1 MKQISHNHIFIFFL
15 ILINISTIIAVY
27 PNNYTY
33 PLLYTVR
40 IGSQSTEIKLLL
52 NSFISNNL
60 LFTNSNRKYF
70 KEISEGRKSDAFLDK
85 LEFNGQIIPDFPF
98 TLILDNTGFNL
109 QEIQGEFGLGIDKD
123 NKNDL
128 VENLFFNQIITER
141 KLILETSKDLKSVQI
156 NLNTELTANE
166 FKFCNLTRKSDLD
179 SIYSQAWVCDLTHI
193 IEIEDNRVKSNTES
207 IFENA
212 NPIEA
217 RAVFDTRQKYIIL
230 PTKYLE
236 ILSHFFGLKNCKIIK
251 EKFEGE
257 KYFQY
262 NNKKSIIND
271 KKSLYFIIDGYGFI
285 FNMNELFED
294 DGKNINSIIRFSDSV
309 NKHNLFIFGI
319 SLFKKYNVMF
329 DYDNKVIGFKGDSIY
344 DFSNIYKEWLEKK
357 SIIKIT
363 SKEAKDE
370 GNFKQKLVLVGG
382 ICFGIIIILAVWF
395 CNNRANKQNRL
406 HSELIE
412 EQKTISENNN
422 INLNMAEIAKNL

>member
-1 MKQISHNHIFIFFL
+1 MKQISYNHIFIFFL
-15 ILINISTIIAVY
+15 FNIINFSSIFAAY
-27 PNNYTY
+27 PNNYTF

-98 TLILDNTGFNL
+98 TLILDNTGLNS

-128 VENLFFNQIITER
+128 VENLFFNQIITQR
-141 KLILETSKDLKSVQI
+141 KLILETSPDLKSAEI
-156 NLNTELTANE
+156 NLNTELVMNE

-179 SIYSQAWVCDLTHI
+179 SIYSQSWVCDLTHI

-217 RAVFDTRQKYIIL
+217 RAIFDTRQKYLIL

-236 ILSHFFGLKNCKIIK
+236 ILNHFFDLKNCKIIK
-251 EKFEGE
+251 EKYDEE
-257 KYFQY
+257 KYFQCDK
-262 NNKKSIIND
+262 NIIIDNE
-271 KKSLYFIIDGYGFI
+271 KSLYFIIDGYGFI
-285 FNMNELFED
+285 FTLNELFENND
-294 DGKNINSIIRFSDSV
+294 KYKTSIIRFSDSV
-309 NKHNLFIFGI
+309 NKNNLFIFGI
-319 SLFKKYNVMF
+319 PLFKKYNVMF
-329 DYDNKVIGFKGDSIY
+329 DYDNKVIGFKGDNIY
-344 DFSNIYKEWLEKK
+344 DFSNVYKEWLEQK
-357 SIIKIT
+357 SIVKIT
-363 SKEAKDE
+363 TKKAEEEGGYKE
-370 GNFKQKLVLVGG
+370 KLVLVGG

-395 CNNRANKQNRL
+395 CNKRADTQNKM

-412 EQKTISENNN
+412 EQNTISENNH
-422 INLNMAEIAKNL
+422 INMAEIAKNL

>member
-141 KLILETSKDLKSVQI
+141 KLILETSKDLKSVEI

-257 KYFQY
+257 KYFQC
-262 NNKKSIIND
+262 NNKKSLIND

-344 DFSNIYKEWLEKK
+344 DFSNIYKEWIEKK

>member
-1 MKQISHNHIFIFFL
+1 MKQISYNHIFIFFL
-15 ILINISTIIAVY
+15 FNIINFSSILATY
-27 PNNYTY
+27 PNNYTF

-98 TLILDNTGFNL
+98 TLILDNTGLNS

-128 VENLFFNQIITER
+128 VENLFFNQIISQR
-141 KLILETSKDLKSVQI
+141 KLILETSPDLKSAEI
-156 NLNTELTANE
+156 NLNTELTMNE

-217 RAVFDTRQKYIIL
+217 RAVFDTRQKYLIL

-236 ILSHFFGLKNCKIIK
+236 ILNHFFDLKNCKIIK
-251 EKFEGE
+251 QKYDQEQ
-257 KYFQY
+257 YFQCDK
-262 NNKKSIIND
+262 NIIIDNE
-271 KKSLYFIIDGYGFI
+271 KSLYFIIDGYGFI
-285 FNMNELFED
+285 FTLNELFETND
-294 DGKNINSIIRFSDSV
+294 KYKTSIIRFSESV
-309 NKHNLFIFGI
+309 NKNNLFIFGI
-319 SLFKKYNVMF
+319 PLFKKYNVMF
-329 DYDNKVIGFKGDSIY
+329 DYDNKVIGFKGDNIY
-344 DFSNIYKEWLEKK
+344 DFSNVYKEWLEQK
-357 SIIKIT
+357 SIVKIT
-363 SKEAKDE
+363 TKKAKEE
-370 GNFKQKLVLVGG
+370 GGYKEKLVLVGG

-395 CNNRANKQNRL
+395 CNKRADTQNKM

-412 EQKTISENNN
+412 EQNTISENNH
-422 INLNMAEIAKNL
+422 INMAEIAKNL

>member
-1 MKQISHNHIFIFFL
+1 MKQISYNHIFIFFL
-15 ILINISTIIAVY
+15 SNIINFSSILATY
-27 PNNYTY
+27 PNNYTF

-98 TLILDNTGFNL
+98 TLILDNTGLNS

-123 NKNDL
+123 NENDL
-128 VENLFFNQIITER
+128 VENLFFNQIIAQR
-141 KLILETSKDLKSVQI
+141 KLILETSQDLKSAEI
-156 NLNTELTANE
+156 NLNTELVMNE

-217 RAVFDTRQKYIIL
+217 RAVFDTRQKYLIL

-236 ILSHFFGLKNCKIIK
+236 ILNHFFDLKNCKIIK
-251 EKFEGE
+251 EKYDEE
-257 KYFQY
+257 KYFQCDK
-262 NNKKSIIND
+262 NVIIDNE
-271 KKSLYFIIDGYGFI
+271 KSLYFIIDGYGFI
-285 FNMNELFED
+285 FTLNELFENND
-294 DGKNINSIIRFSDSV
+294 KYKTSIIRFSDSV
-309 NKHNLFIFGI
+309 NKNNLFIFGI
-319 SLFKKYNVMF
+319 PLFKKYNVMF
-329 DYDNKVIGFKGDSIY
+329 DYDNKVIGFKGDNIY
-344 DFSNIYKEWLEKK
+344 DFSNVYKEWLEQK
-357 SIIKIT
+357 SIVKIT
-363 SKEAKDE
+363 TKKAEEEGGYKE
-370 GNFKQKLVLVGG
+370 KLVLVGG

-395 CNNRANKQNRL
+395 CNKRADTQNKM

-412 EQKTISENNN
+412 EQNTISENNH
-422 INLNMAEIAKNL
+422 INMAEIAKNL

>member
-141 KLILETSKDLKSVQI
+141 KLILETSKDLKSVEI

-179 SIYSQAWVCDLTHI
+179 SIYSQAWMCDLTHI

-230 PTKYLE
+230 PSKYLE

-257 KYFQY
+257 KYFQC
-262 NNKKSIIND
+262 NNKKSLIND

-294 DGKNINSIIRFSDSV
+294 DGKNINSIIRFTDSV

-319 SLFKKYNVMF
+319 PLFKKYNVMF

-412 EQKTISENNN
+412 EQKTLSENNN

>member
-141 KLILETSKDLKSVQI
+141 KLILETSKDLKSVEI

-217 RAVFDTRQKYIIL
+217 RAVFDTRQKYLIL

-236 ILSHFFGLKNCKIIK
+236 ILNHFFDLKNCKIIK
-251 EKFEGE
+251 EKYDEE
-257 KYFQY
+257 KYFQCDK
-262 NNKKSIIND
+262 NVIIDNE
-271 KKSLYFIIDGYGFI
+271 KSLYFIIDGYGFI
-285 FNMNELFED
+285 FTLNELFENND
-294 DGKNINSIIRFSDSV
+294 KYKTSIIRFSDSV
-309 NKHNLFIFGI
+309 NKNNLFIFGI
-319 SLFKKYNVMF
+319 PLFKKYNVMF
-329 DYDNKVIGFKGDSIY
+329 DYDNKVIGFKGDNIY
-344 DFSNIYKEWLEKK
+344 DFSNVYKEWLEQK
-357 SIIKIT
+357 SIVKIT
-363 SKEAKDE
+363 TKKAEEEGGYKE
-370 GNFKQKLVLVGG
+370 KLVLVGG

-395 CNNRANKQNRL
+395 CNKRADTQNKM

-412 EQKTISENNN
+412 EQNTISENNH
-422 INLNMAEIAKNL
+422 INMAEIAKNL

>member
-156 NLNTELTANE
+156 SLNTELTANE

-257 KYFQY
+257 KYFQC
-262 NNKKSIIND
+262 NNKKSLIND

>member
-141 KLILETSKDLKSVQI
+141 KLILETSKDLKSVEI

-257 KYFQY
+257 KYFQC
-262 NNKKSIIND
+262 NNKKSLIND
-271 KKSLYFIIDGYGFI
+271 KKSLYFIIDGYA
-285 FNMNELFED
+285 LYL
-294 DGKNINSIIRFSDSV
+294 K
-309 NKHNLFIFGI
+309 
-319 SLFKKYNVMF
+319 
-329 DYDNKVIGFKGDSIY
+329 
-344 DFSNIYKEWLEKK
+344 
-357 SIIKIT
+357 
-363 SKEAKDE
+363 
-370 GNFKQKLVLVGG
+370 
-382 ICFGIIIILAVWF
+382 
-395 CNNRANKQNRL
+395 
-406 HSELIE
+406 
-412 EQKTISENNN
+412 
-422 INLNMAEIAKNL
+422 

>member
-141 KLILETSKDLKSVQI
+141 KLILETSKDLKSVEI

-257 KYFQY
+257 KYFQC
-262 NNKKSIIND
+262 NNKKSLIND

-370 GNFKQKLVLVGG
+370 GSFKQKLVLVGG

>member
-1 MKQISHNHIFIFFL
+1 MKQISYNHIFIFFL
-15 ILINISTIIAVY
+15 FNIINFSSIFAAY
-27 PNNYTY
+27 PNNYTF

-98 TLILDNTGFNL
+98 TLILDNTGLNS

-128 VENLFFNQIITER
+128 VENLFFNQIISQR
-141 KLILETSKDLKSVQI
+141 KLILETSPDLKSAEI
-156 NLNTELTANE
+156 NLNTELVMNE

-217 RAVFDTRQKYIIL
+217 RAVFDTRQKYLIL

-236 ILSHFFGLKNCKIIK
+236 ILNHFFDLKNCKIIK
-251 EKFEGE
+251 EKYDEE
-257 KYFQY
+257 KYFQCDK
-262 NNKKSIIND
+262 NVIIDNE
-271 KKSLYFIIDGYGFI
+271 KSLYFIIDGYGFI
-285 FNMNELFED
+285 FTLNELFETND
-294 DGKNINSIIRFSDSV
+294 KYKTSVIRFSDSV
-309 NKHNLFIFGI
+309 NKNNLFIFGI
-319 SLFKKYNVMF
+319 PLFKKYNVMF
-329 DYDNKVIGFKGDSIY
+329 DYDNKVIGFKGDNIY
-344 DFSNIYKEWLEKK
+344 DFSNVYKEWLEQK
-357 SIIKIT
+357 SIVKIT
-363 SKEAKDE
+363 TKKAEEEGGYKE
-370 GNFKQKLVLVGG
+370 KLVLVGG

-395 CNNRANKQNRL
+395 CNKRADTQNKM

-412 EQKTISENNN
+412 EQNTISENNH
-422 INLNMAEIAKNL
+422 INMAEIAKNL

>member
-141 KLILETSKDLKSVQI
+141 KLILETSKDLKSVEI

-179 SIYSQAWVCDLTHI
+179 SIYSQAWMCDLTHI

-212 NPIEA
+212 NPIDA

-257 KYFQY
+257 KYFQC
-262 NNKKSIIND
+262 NNKKSLIND

>member
-1 MKQISHNHIFIFFL
+1 MKQISYNHIFIFFL
-15 ILINISTIIAVY
+15 FNIINFSSIFAAY
-27 PNNYTY
+27 PNNYTF

-98 TLILDNTGFNL
+98 TLILDNTGLNS

-128 VENLFFNQIITER
+128 VENLFFNQIISQR
-141 KLILETSKDLKSVQI
+141 KLILETSPDLKSAEI
-156 NLNTELTANE
+156 NLNTELVMNE

-179 SIYSQAWVCDLTHI
+179 SIYSQSWVCDLTHI

-217 RAVFDTRQKYIIL
+217 RAVFDTRQKYLIL

-236 ILSHFFGLKNCKIIK
+236 ILNHFFDLKNCKIIK
-251 EKFEGE
+251 EKYDEE
-257 KYFQY
+257 KYFQCDK
-262 NNKKSIIND
+262 NVIIDNE
-271 KKSLYFIIDGYGFI
+271 KSLYFIIDGYGFI
-285 FNMNELFED
+285 FTLNELFENND
-294 DGKNINSIIRFSDSV
+294 KYKTSIIRFSDSV
-309 NKHNLFIFGI
+309 NKNNLFIFGI
-319 SLFKKYNVMF
+319 PLFKKYNVMF
-329 DYDNKVIGFKGDSIY
+329 DYDNKVIGFKGDNIY
-344 DFSNIYKEWLEKK
+344 DFSNVYKEWLEQK
-357 SIIKIT
+357 SIVKIT
-363 SKEAKDE
+363 TKKTEEEGSYKE
-370 GNFKQKLVLVGG
+370 KLVLVGG

-395 CNNRANKQNRL
+395 CNKRADTQNKM

-412 EQKTISENNN
+412 EQNTISENNH
-422 INLNMAEIAKNL
+422 INMAEIAKNL

>member
-141 KLILETSKDLKSVQI
+141 KLILETSKDLKSVEI

-257 KYFQY
+257 KYFQC

>member
-1 MKQISHNHIFIFFL
+1 MKQISYNHIFIFFL
-15 ILINISTIIAVY
+15 FNIINFSSIFAAY
-27 PNNYTY
+27 PNNYTF

-98 TLILDNTGFNL
+98 TLILDNTGLNS

-128 VENLFFNQIITER
+128 VENLFFNQIITQR
-141 KLILETSKDLKSVQI
+141 KLILETSSDLKSAEI
-156 NLNTELTANE
+156 NLNTELVMNE

-179 SIYSQAWVCDLTHI
+179 SIYSQSWVCDLTHI

-217 RAVFDTRQKYIIL
+217 RAIFDTRQKYLIL

-236 ILSHFFGLKNCKIIK
+236 ILNHFFDLKNCKIIK
-251 EKFEGE
+251 EKYDEE
-257 KYFQY
+257 KYFQCDK
-262 NNKKSIIND
+262 NIIIDNE
-271 KKSLYFIIDGYGFI
+271 KSLYFIIDGYGFI
-285 FNMNELFED
+285 FTLNELFENND
-294 DGKNINSIIRFSDSV
+294 KYKTSIIRFSDSV
-309 NKHNLFIFGI
+309 NKNNLFIFGI
-319 SLFKKYNVMF
+319 PLFKKYNVMF
-329 DYDNKVIGFKGDSIY
+329 DYDNKVIGFKGDNIY
-344 DFSNIYKEWLEKK
+344 DFSNVYKEWLEQK
-357 SIIKIT
+357 SIVKIT
-363 SKEAKDE
+363 TKKTEEEGGYKE
-370 GNFKQKLVLVGG
+370 KLVLVGG

-395 CNNRANKQNRL
+395 CNKRADTQNKM

-412 EQKTISENNN
+412 EQNTISENNH
-422 INLNMAEIAKNL
+422 INMAEIAKNL

>member
-1 MKQISHNHIFIFFL
+1 MKQISYNHIFIFFL
-15 ILINISTIIAVY
+15 FNIINFSSIFAAY
-27 PNNYTY
+27 PNNYTF

-98 TLILDNTGFNL
+98 TLILDNTGLNS

-128 VENLFFNQIITER
+128 VENLFFNQIISQR
-141 KLILETSKDLKSVQI
+141 KLILETSPDLKSAEI
-156 NLNTELTANE
+156 NLNTELVMNE

-179 SIYSQAWVCDLTHI
+179 SIYSQSWVCDLTHI

-217 RAVFDTRQKYIIL
+217 RAVFDTRQKYLIL

-236 ILSHFFGLKNCKIIK
+236 ILNHFFDLKNCKIIK
-251 EKFEGE
+251 EKYDEE
-257 KYFQY
+257 KYFQCDK
-262 NNKKSIIND
+262 NVIIDNE
-271 KKSLYFIIDGYGFI
+271 KSLYFIIDGYGFI
-285 FNMNELFED
+285 FTLNELFENND
-294 DGKNINSIIRFSDSV
+294 KYKTSIIRFSESV
-309 NKHNLFIFGI
+309 NKNNLFIFGI
-319 SLFKKYNVMF
+319 PLFKKYNVMF
-329 DYDNKVIGFKGDSIY
+329 DYDNKVIGFKGDNIY
-344 DFSNIYKEWLEKK
+344 DFSNVYKEWLEQK
-357 SIIKIT
+357 SIVKIT
-363 SKEAKDE
+363 TKKAEEEGGYKE
-370 GNFKQKLVLVGG
+370 KLVLVGG

-395 CNNRANKQNRL
+395 CNKRADTQNKM

-412 EQKTISENNN
+412 EQNTISENNH
-422 INLNMAEIAKNL
+422 INMAEIAKNL

>member
-1 MKQISHNHIFIFFL
+1 MKQISYNHIFIFFL
-15 ILINISTIIAVY
+15 FNIINFSSIFAAY
-27 PNNYTY
+27 PNNYTF

-98 TLILDNTGFNL
+98 TLILDNTGLNS

-128 VENLFFNQIITER
+128 VENLFFNQIIAQR
-141 KLILETSKDLKSVQI
+141 KLILETSPDLKSAEI
-156 NLNTELTANE
+156 NLNTELVMNE

-179 SIYSQAWVCDLTHI
+179 SIYSQSWVCDLTHI

-217 RAVFDTRQKYIIL
+217 RAVFDTRQKYLIL

-236 ILSHFFGLKNCKIIK
+236 ILNHFFDLKNCKIIK
-251 EKFEGE
+251 EKYDEE
-257 KYFQY
+257 KYFQCDK
-262 NNKKSIIND
+262 NVIIDNE
-271 KKSLYFIIDGYGFI
+271 KSLYFIIDGYGFI
-285 FNMNELFED
+285 FTLNELFETND
-294 DGKNINSIIRFSDSV
+294 KYKTSVIRFSDSV
-309 NKHNLFIFGI
+309 NKNNLFIFGI
-319 SLFKKYNVMF
+319 PLFKKYNVMF
-329 DYDNKVIGFKGDSIY
+329 DYDNKVIGFKGDNIY
-344 DFSNIYKEWLEKK
+344 DFSNVYKEWLEQK
-357 SIIKIT
+357 SIVKIT
-363 SKEAKDE
+363 TKKAEEEGSYKE
-370 GNFKQKLVLVGG
+370 KLVLVGG

-395 CNNRANKQNRL
+395 CNKRANTENKM

-412 EQKTISENNN
+412 EQNTISENNH
-422 INLNMAEIAKNL
+422 INMAEIAKNL

>member
-141 KLILETSKDLKSVQI
+141 KLILETSKDLKSVEI

-257 KYFQY
+257 KYFQC
-262 NNKKSIIND
+262 NNKKSLIND

>member
-141 KLILETSKDLKSVQI
+141 KLILETSKDLKSVEI

-257 KYFQY
+257 KYFQC
-262 NNKKSIIND
+262 NNKKSLIND

-285 FNMNELFED
+285 FKMNELFEE

-319 SLFKKYNVMF
+319 SLFNKYNVMF

>member
-141 KLILETSKDLKSVQI
+141 KLILETSKDLKSVEI

-236 ILSHFFGLKNCKIIK
+236 ILNHFFNLKNCKIIK

-257 KYFQY
+257 KYFQC
-262 NNKKSIIND
+262 NNKKSLIND

>member
-141 KLILETSKDLKSVQI
+141 KLILETSKDLKSVEI

-257 KYFQY
+257 KYFQC
-262 NNKKSIIND
+262 NNKKSLIND

-382 ICFGIIIILAVWF
+382 ICFGIIIILVVWF

>member
-1 MKQISHNHIFIFFL
+1 MKQISYNHIFIFFL
-15 ILINISTIIAVY
+15 FNIINFSSIFAAY
-27 PNNYTY
+27 PNNYTF

-98 TLILDNTGFNL
+98 TLILDNTGLNS

-128 VENLFFNQIITER
+128 VENLFFNQIISQR
-141 KLILETSKDLKSVQI
+141 KLILETSPDLKSAEI
-156 NLNTELTANE
+156 NLNTELVMNE

-217 RAVFDTRQKYIIL
+217 RAVFDTRQKYLIL

-236 ILSHFFGLKNCKIIK
+236 ILNHFFDLKNCKIIK
-251 EKFEGE
+251 EKYDEE
-257 KYFQY
+257 KYFQCDK
-262 NNKKSIIND
+262 NVIIDNE
-271 KKSLYFIIDGYGFI
+271 KSLYFIIDGYGFI
-285 FNMNELFED
+285 FTLNELFENND
-294 DGKNINSIIRFSDSV
+294 KYKTSIIRFSDSV
-309 NKHNLFIFGI
+309 NKNNLFIFGI
-319 SLFKKYNVMF
+319 PLFKKYNVMF
-329 DYDNKVIGFKGDSIY
+329 DYDNKVIGFKGDNIY
-344 DFSNIYKEWLEKK
+344 DFSNVYKEWLEQK
-357 SIIKIT
+357 SIVKIT
-363 SKEAKDE
+363 TKKAEEEGGYKE
-370 GNFKQKLVLVGG
+370 KLVLVGG

-395 CNNRANKQNRL
+395 CNKRADTQNKM

-412 EQKTISENNN
+412 EQNTISENNH
-422 INLNMAEIAKNL
+422 INMAEIAKNL

>member
-141 KLILETSKDLKSVQI
+141 KLILETSKDLKSVEI

-257 KYFQY
+257 KYFQC
-262 NNKKSIIND
+262 NNKKSLIND

-395 CNNRANKQNRL
+395 CNNRANTQNRL

>member
-1 MKQISHNHIFIFFL
+1 MKQISYNHIFIFFL
-15 ILINISTIIAVY
+15 FNIINFSSIFAAY
-27 PNNYTY
+27 PNNYTF

-98 TLILDNTGFNL
+98 TLILDNTGLNS

-128 VENLFFNQIITER
+128 VENLFFNQIIAQR
-141 KLILETSKDLKSVQI
+141 KLILETSPDLKSAEI
-156 NLNTELTANE
+156 NLNTELVMNE

-217 RAVFDTRQKYIIL
+217 RAVFDTRQKYLIL

-236 ILSHFFGLKNCKIIK
+236 ILNHFFDLKNCKIIK
-251 EKFEGE
+251 EKYDEE
-257 KYFQY
+257 KYFQCDK
-262 NNKKSIIND
+262 NVIIDNE
-271 KKSLYFIIDGYGFI
+271 KSLYFIIDGYGFI
-285 FNMNELFED
+285 FTLNELFETND
-294 DGKNINSIIRFSDSV
+294 KYKTSVIRFSDSV
-309 NKHNLFIFGI
+309 NKNNLFIFGI
-319 SLFKKYNVMF
+319 PLFKKYNVMF
-329 DYDNKVIGFKGDSIY
+329 DYDNKVIGFKGDNIY
-344 DFSNIYKEWLEKK
+344 DFSNVYKEWLEQK
-357 SIIKIT
+357 SIVKIT
-363 SKEAKDE
+363 TKKAEEEGGYKE
-370 GNFKQKLVLVGG
+370 KLVLVGG

-395 CNNRANKQNRL
+395 CNKRADTQNKM

-412 EQKTISENNN
+412 EQNTISENNH
-422 INLNMAEIAKNL
+422 INMAEIAKNL

>member
-1 MKQISHNHIFIFFL
+1 MKQISYNHIFIFFL
-15 ILINISTIIAVY
+15 FNIINFSSIFAAY
-27 PNNYTY
+27 PNNYTF

-141 KLILETSKDLKSVQI
+141 KLILETSKDLKSVEI

-217 RAVFDTRQKYIIL
+217 RAVFDTRQKYLIL

-236 ILSHFFGLKNCKIIK
+236 ILNHFFDLKNCKIIK
-251 EKFEGE
+251 EKYDEE
-257 KYFQY
+257 KYFQCDK
-262 NNKKSIIND
+262 NVIIDNE
-271 KKSLYFIIDGYGFI
+271 KSLYFIIDGYGFI
-285 FNMNELFED
+285 FTLNELFENND
-294 DGKNINSIIRFSDSV
+294 KYKTSIIRFSDSV
-309 NKHNLFIFGI
+309 NKNNLFIFGI
-319 SLFKKYNVMF
+319 PLFKKYNVMF
-329 DYDNKVIGFKGDSIY
+329 DYDNKVIGFKGDNIY
-344 DFSNIYKEWLEKK
+344 DFSNVYKEWLEQK
-357 SIIKIT
+357 SIVKIT
-363 SKEAKDE
+363 TKKAEEEGGYKE
-370 GNFKQKLVLVGG
+370 KLVLVGG

-395 CNNRANKQNRL
+395 CNKRADTQNKM

-412 EQKTISENNN
+412 EQNTISENNH
-422 INLNMAEIAKNL
+422 INMAEIAKNL

>member
-1 MKQISHNHIFIFFL
+1 MKQMSHNHIFIFFL

-141 KLILETSKDLKSVQI
+141 KLILETSKDLKSVEI

-179 SIYSQAWVCDLTHI
+179 SLYSQAWVCDLTHI

-217 RAVFDTRQKYIIL
+217 RAVFDTRQKYLIL

-236 ILSHFFGLKNCKIIK
+236 ILNHFFDLKNCKIIK
-251 EKFEGE
+251 EKYDEE
-257 KYFQY
+257 KYFQCDK
-262 NNKKSIIND
+262 NVIIDNE
-271 KKSLYFIIDGYGFI
+271 KSLYFIIDGYGFI
-285 FNMNELFED
+285 FTLNELFENND
-294 DGKNINSIIRFSDSV
+294 KYKTSIIRFSDSV
-309 NKHNLFIFGI
+309 NKNNLFIFGI
-319 SLFKKYNVMF
+319 PLFKKYNVMF
-329 DYDNKVIGFKGDSIY
+329 DYDNKVIGFKGDNIY
-344 DFSNIYKEWLEKK
+344 DFSNVYKEWLEQK
-357 SIIKIT
+357 SIVKIT
-363 SKEAKDE
+363 TKKAEEEGSYKE
-370 GNFKQKLVLVGG
+370 KLVLVGG

-395 CNNRANKQNRL
+395 CNKRADTQNKM

-412 EQKTISENNN
+412 EQNTISENNH
-422 INLNMAEIAKNL
+422 INMAEIAKNL